1 MEKDQEI
8 GVVRVWYGNTCLA
21 QQPLRAASAVAVE
34 KKPAGDPSQPAD
46 DSEGLWNKILTVALG
61 VVAVL
66 FVLVLVIRARA
77 AAKRRRRRR
86 KQAAA
91 RKKAASRRSR

>member
-1 MEKDQEI
+1 M
-8 GVVRVWYGNTCLA
+8 VRVWYGNTCLA
-21 QQPLRAASAVAVE
+21 QQTLRAASAVAVE
-34 KKPAGDPSQPAD
+34 KKPAADPSQSAD
-46 DSEGLWNKILTVALG
+46 DSEGLWNKILTVVLG

-66 FVLVLVIRARA
+66 FVLVVVIRARV

-91 RKKAASRRSR
+91 RRKTASGRSR